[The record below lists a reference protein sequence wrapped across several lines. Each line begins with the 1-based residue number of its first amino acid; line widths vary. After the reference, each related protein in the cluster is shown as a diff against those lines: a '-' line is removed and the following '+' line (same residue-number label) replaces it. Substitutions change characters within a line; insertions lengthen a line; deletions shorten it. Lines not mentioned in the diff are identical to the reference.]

1 MESLNTLY
9 EQYNHLKSK
18 LQNDVDSEITT
29 NLLQSGITREYFDK
43 VNTALELL
51 LKFYDRHLSN
61 IRIHDAVCASLNS
74 QRKENVKF
82 CMLIDIMR
90 CYDGLDHPT
99 SFNTPEGVALMML
112 VDKMIGEAKI
122 ERYEQ
127 LARVSSTTLELID
140 IIPYINECSYELGNR
155 YSLFMSSIFEKVS
168 LDMDK
173 LYRRLIY
180 NLCKPIAEVNGVIT
194 ISEKDWLNEIALLN
208 DDDPENDID
217 IKGL

>member
-1 MESLNTLY
+1 MKSINILY
-9 EQYNHLKSK
+9 EHYDRLKAE
-18 LQNDVDSEITT
+18 LQGDLENDVTT

-43 VNTALELL
+43 VNAAIELL
-51 LKFYDRHLSN
+51 QKFYDRHLKSN
-61 IRIHDAVCASLNS
+61 QIHEAVAAQLNS
-74 QRKENVKF
+74 TRKENVKF

-112 VDKMIGEAKI
+112 VDKMIGESKI

-127 LARVSSTTLELID
+127 LAGVSSTTLELID

-155 YSLFMSSIFEKVS
+155 YSLFMSSVFEKVS

-180 NLCKPIAEVNGVIT
+180 NLCKHIAEVNGVIT

-208 DDDPENDID
+208 DDDPENDTD

>member
-155 YSLFMSSIFEKVS
+155 YSLFMSSIFEKLS

>member
-1 MESLNTLY
+1 MKSINILY
-9 EQYNHLKSK
+9 EHYDRLKAE
-18 LQNDVDSEITT
+18 LQGDLENDVTT

-43 VNTALELL
+43 VNAAIELL
-51 LKFYDRHLSN
+51 QKFYDRHLKSN
-61 IRIHDAVCASLNS
+61 QIHEAVAAQLNS
-74 QRKENVKF
+74 TRKENVKF

-99 SFNTPEGVALMML
+99 LFNTPEGVALMML
-112 VDKMIGEAKI
+112 VDKMIGESKI

-127 LARVSSTTLELID
+127 LAGVSSTTLELID

-155 YSLFMSSIFEKVS
+155 YSLFMSSVFEKVS

-180 NLCKPIAEVNGVIT
+180 NLCKHIAEVNGVIT

-208 DDDPENDID
+208 DDDPENDTD

>member
-9 EQYNHLKSK
+9 EQYNHLKTE
-18 LQNDVDSEITT
+18 LQNDIDSEVTT

-43 VNTALELL
+43 VNTAIELL
-51 LKFYDRHLSN
+51 RKFYDRHLSN
-61 IRIHDAVCASLNS
+61 IRIHDAVSACLNN

-82 CMLIDIMR
+82 CVLIDIMR

-112 VDKMIGEAKI
+112 MDKMIGQAKI

-127 LARVSSTTLELID
+127 LAVVSPTTLALID
-140 IIPYINECSYELGNR
+140 IIPYINDCSYALGNR
-155 YSLFMSSIFEKVS
+155 SSLFMSSIFEKTS
-168 LDMDK
+168 PDMDR
-173 LYRRLIY
+173 LYRRLLY
-180 NLCKPIAEVNGVIT
+180 NLCKHIAEVDGVIT

-208 DDDPENDID
+208 DDNPDNDID

>member
-18 LQNDVDSEITT
+18 LQNDVDSEVTT

-43 VNTALELL
+43 ANTAIELL

-61 IRIHDAVCASLNS
+61 IQIHDAVCASLNS

-112 VDKMIGEAKI
+112 MDKMIGESKI

-127 LARVSSTTLELID
+127 LAVVSSTTLELID
-140 IIPYINECSYELGNR
+140 IIPYINECSYALGNR
-155 YSLFMSSIFEKVS
+155 YSLFMSSVFEKTS
-168 LDMDK
+168 PDMDK

-180 NLCKPIAEVNGVIT
+180 NLCKHIAEVDGVIT

-208 DDDPENDID
+208 DDDPDNDID
-217 IKGL
+217 IRGL

>member
-1 MESLNTLY
+1 MESINILY
-9 EQYNHLKSK
+9 EHYSHLRTE
-18 LQNDVDSEITT
+18 LQGDMESEVTT
-29 NLLQSGITREYFDK
+29 NLLQSGITREYYDK
-43 VNTALELL
+43 VNTAIKLL
-51 LKFYDRHLSN
+51 QKFYDRHLTSN
-61 IRIHDAVCASLNS
+61 RVFDAVSARLNS
-74 QRKENVKF
+74 SRKENVKF

-112 VDKMIGEAKI
+112 IDKMIGDAKI

-127 LARVSSTTLELID
+127 LAGVSSTTLELID

-155 YSLFMSSIFEKVS
+155 YSLFMSSVFEKVS
-168 LDMDK
+168 PDMDK

-180 NLCKPIAEVNGVIT
+180 NLCKHIAEVDGVIT

>member
-1 MESLNTLY
+1 MESLDTLY
-9 EQYNHLKSK
+9 SQYNRLKED
-18 LQNDVDSEITT
+18 LQENLDSEVTT
-29 NLLQSGITREYFDK
+29 SLLQSGITREYFDK

-51 LKFYDRHLSN
+51 QKFYNRHLKSN
-61 IRIHDAVCASLNS
+61 QIHDAVAAQLNS
-74 QRKENVKF
+74 TRKENVKF

-99 SFNTPEGVALMML
+99 SFNTPEGVALMLLM
-112 VDKMIGEAKI
+112 DKMIGEAKI

-127 LARVSSTTLELID
+127 LAGVSSTTLELID

-155 YSLFMSSIFEKVS
+155 YSLFMSSVFEKVS
-168 LDMDK
+168 PDMDK

-180 NLCKPIAEVNGVIT
+180 NLCKHIAEVDGVIT

-208 DDDPENDID
+208 DDDPDNDID
-217 IKGL
+217 IRGL

>member
-1 MESLNTLY
+1 MKSINILY
-9 EQYNHLKSK
+9 EHYDRLKAE
-18 LQNDVDSEITT
+18 LQGDLENDVTI

-43 VNTALELL
+43 VNAAIELL
-51 LKFYDRHLSN
+51 QKFYDRHLKSN
-61 IRIHDAVCASLNS
+61 QIHEAVAAQLNS
-74 QRKENVKF
+74 TRKENVKF

-112 VDKMIGEAKI
+112 VDKMIGESKI

-127 LARVSSTTLELID
+127 LAGVSSTTLELID

-155 YSLFMSSIFEKVS
+155 YSLFMSSVFEKVS

-180 NLCKPIAEVNGVIT
+180 NLCKHIAEVNGVIT

-208 DDDPENDID
+208 DDDPENDTD